1 MVLITLNWCK
11 LFIYHKSNISP
22 VIIKARLYVCLS
34 VRHSHQRVFIGT
46 EPTEGAR
53 AASYYNRSQYGLV
66 GNPVLFLFV
75 LYCIRCAWFLT
86 DVVRM
91 VPGLTLFE
99 KFQLGRLWK
108 GVLIMSLVWFCIV
121 VLLRWGGP
129 SFQRLGLSHR
139 RTFYNVLNIIFLQL
153 PCCADYVQQR
163 GCDARP
169 SEARA
174 SPKIL

>member
-1 MVLITLNWCK
+1 MVWIVFLLCTLVGEFW
-11 LFIYHKSNISP
+11 ISLRRRSFLRNVVP
-22 VIIKARLYVCLS
+22 YS
-34 VRHSHQRVFIGT
+34 
-46 EPTEGAR
+46 
-53 AASYYNRSQYGLV
+53 NRSQYGLV

-129 SFQRLGLSHR
+129 SFQRLGLRHR
-139 RTFYNVLNIIFLQL
+139 RTFYHVLNIFLQL
-153 PCCADYVQQR
+153 PCFADDVQQR
-163 GCDARP
+163 GCAARP

>member
-1 MVLITLNWCK
+1 MVWIVFLLCTLVGEFWIRQRRRSFLRNVVP
-11 LFIYHKSNISP
+11 YSNS
-22 VIIKARLYVCLS
+22 
-34 VRHSHQRVFIGT
+34 
-46 EPTEGAR
+46 
-53 AASYYNRSQYGLV
+53 SQYGLV

-75 LYCIRCAWFLT
+75 LYCIRCAWILT

-129 SFQRLGLSHR
+129 SFQRLGLRHR
-139 RTFYNVLNIIFLQL
+139 RTFYYVLNIPPVAVFCGRRNL
-153 PCCADYVQQR
+153 QQR
-163 GCDARP
+163 WCAARP

-174 SPKIL
+174 SPKILWKRPCLSVSLSR